1 MEKNKVELYGKT
13 VFGVRVSD
21 YGLKHGYLDYWALAR
36 IVGPHVLNNSIFTA
50 TPYSEWTQLNGD
62 EDYEEIYQYY
72 VITEAGYEFLERFTD
87 EIVFYNAKL
96 DIRLWAI
103 THYGTAWD
111 YVLTDVE
118 LSRMDGETDVE
129 LVPAE

>member
-1 MEKNKVELYGKT
+1 MEKNKVELYGNT

-36 IVGPHVLNNSIFTA
+36 IVGPHVLNNSIFA
-50 TPYSEWTQLNGD
+50 STPFEDWTQLNGD

-96 DIRLWAI
+96 DICLWAI

-118 LSRMDGETDVE
+118 LEPV
-129 LVPAE
+129 AE